1 MQPHTVADLLL
12 RFETLTGQKAGKGK
26 REVLQIESPNAA
38 ANTREELL
46 TLVEAF
52 QKAGKIG
59 TITTSLNGE
68 RTYSIIAA
76 VTEPGCIRE
85 DDLRAVETLG
95 ATAQLRK
102 IR

>member
-1 MQPHTVADLLL
+1 MQPHTVTDLLL
-12 RFETLTGQKAGKGK
+12 RFEMLTGKKGKKGK
-26 REVLQIESPNAA
+26 REILQIESPSTASDK
-38 ANTREELL
+38 REELL

-59 TITTSLNGE
+59 TVTTSLNGE

-85 DDLRAVETLG
+85 DDLRALEMQG
-95 ATAQLRK
+95 AKVSLRN